1 MLDLQIKLKRLFTVL
16 NTEEDAE
23 KRVFAVRLL
32 ALRNADEARTLS
44 HNGRGGS
51 VFDALRKGWQALE
64 LLGELQS
71 CTTLAGL
78 LLQEDPLKRDVQ
90 RSLKRLC
97 LNYGDPDRLWNEVF
111 LPALGAASSDE
122 IRQDLLAIADAVA
135 GMR

>member
-1 MLDLQIKLKRLFTVL
+1 MK
-16 NTEEDAE
+16 
-23 KRVFAVRLL
+23 
-32 ALRNADEARTLS
+32 
-44 HNGRGGS
+44 
-51 VFDALRKGWQALE
+51 ALE
-64 LLGELQS
+64 SLGELQS

-78 LLQEDPLKRDVQ
+78 LLQGDPLKRDAQ

-135 GMR
+135 GDALMDYLKKLFGGSQLYTAVSGNQSTLTLADDGFGALWIQIATRNKCECERY